1 MKFYSKHIFAIFF
14 FFSFCF
20 ISCENELA
28 EIQRV
33 FQQEEMTREVMKEV
47 EILYSDSAVV
57 NVRIIS
63 PTLIRFTNKQDPKQE
78 FPDGLIVDFLSP
90 NGKISS
96 KLTAKYGMRYENQNQ
111 IVVRD
116 SVIWESVS
124 KERLETE
131 ELTWDEQK
139 EKLYTNKYVTI
150 IRPEEIIFGYGF
162 EANQNFTYSKIKAIE
177 GTIKVNDLTK
187 ELQ

>member
-1 MKFYSKHIFAIFF
+1 MRYFPYILLFVFAL
-14 FFSFCF
+14 STV
-20 ISCENELA
+20 SCENDLA

-33 FQQEEMTREVMKEV
+33 FRQDDMTRELMKGV

-57 NVRIIS
+57 NVRISS
-63 PTLIRFTNKQDPKQE
+63 PTLIRFTDRKEPRQE
-78 FPDGLIVDFLSP
+78 FPDGLNVEFLNPS
-90 NGKISS
+90 GRVSS
-96 KLTAKYGMRYENQNQ
+96 RLTAKYGMRYENKNQ
-111 IVVRD
+111 IIVRD
-116 SVIWESVS
+116 SVIWDSVN

-162 EANQNFTYSKIKAIE
+162 EANQDFTYSKIKAIE
-177 GTIKVNDLTK
+177 GTIKVDDLTK
-187 ELQ
+187 ELD